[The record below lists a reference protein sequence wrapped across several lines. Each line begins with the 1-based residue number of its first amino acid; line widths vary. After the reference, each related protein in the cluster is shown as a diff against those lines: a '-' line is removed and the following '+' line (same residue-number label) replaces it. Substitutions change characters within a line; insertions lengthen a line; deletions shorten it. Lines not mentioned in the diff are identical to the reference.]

1 MAPFYLA
8 YYIFYVDISNVRIQ
22 ILYLLRSDNMLETD
36 WAMLTSHYKDYFYYS
51 VLKVL
56 RALSQ

>member
-22 ILYLLRSDNMLETD
+22 ILYLLRSDNWLETD
-36 WAMLTSHYKDYFYYS
+36 WAMLTSHYKDYSYYS